1 LLEKTR
7 EAQARKDMSDPL
19 NHAFPLPPE
28 QQAIRDR
35 CFHPSGTFVKFKRA
49 AIEQSIPARF
59 EQQVRNYPDR
69 VAVKTRTHVMTYAE
83 LNHAANRVAEAILS
97 RLGTGQEPIGLLLPK
112 GVALIVT
119 ILGTLKAGKICMP
132 MDPTLPHVRL
142 SYILKDA
149 QANLILTN
157 KEYLGLANR
166 LVPERQSLEIDES
179 DRRVL
184 ANPDIDLAPDA
195 YAFIFYTSGSTGDP
209 KGVVE
214 NHRNLLHYVMVET
227 NDYHICPEDRLTFL
241 VPTGRDIFRAALN
254 GASVY
259 PVDINEEGLSGLVR
273 WLLQEE
279 ITLFGAVPSVFR
291 RLVSTLTGDEHF
303 PHLRLIKLMGEPM
316 HERDVELYRKHF
328 ATNCIFANSY
338 GPNETGLIAHYLID
352 RDTQVKSSMV
362 PVGNS
367 VEDKEVL
374 ILDEDDKEI
383 GIEQTGQIAV
393 RSCYLSPGY
402 WRRPDLTRAAFSR
415 ALSKGAKR
423 FYRTG
428 DMGVMQPDGCLMHL
442 GRLDFQ
448 VKIRGNRVEIAEVEI
463 ALLGLDAIKEAVV
476 VAREDIPGLK
486 RLVAYIVTSITPAPT
501 ASALRTALAAKL
513 PGYMIPS
520 AFVSLEALPLIGLG
534 KIDRRALP
542 EPDYSRSRLE
552 TPYVGARRELEQ
564 QLVAMWE
571 EILDVRPI
579 GIHDNFFDL
588 GGHSLT
594 ALQII
599 SRVIEALK
607 LELPVKALFESP
619 TIAEMAEIIEQNR
632 TKPASDVEI
641 ARMLGEVETMTDV
654 EAEAAVKQLDR
665 EANS

>member
-1 LLEKTR
+1 M
-7 EAQARKDMSDPL
+7 DMNDPL
-19 NHAFPLPPE
+19 NDAFSLLPK
-28 QQAIRDR
+28 QQAIRDK

-49 AIEQSIPARF
+49 EIEQSIPVRF
-59 EQQVRNYPDR
+59 EQQVCNYPDR
-69 VAVKTRTHVMTYAE
+69 VAVKTRAHVMTYAE
-83 LNHAANRVAEAILS
+83 LNRAANRVAEAILS
-97 RLGTGQEPIGLLLPK
+97 RLGTGQEPIGLLFPK
-112 GVALIVT
+112 GVPLIVT
-119 ILGTLKAGKICMP
+119 ILGTLKAGKICVLI
-132 MDPTLPHVRL
+132 DPTLPQARL

-149 QANLILTN
+149 QANLVLTN

-166 LVPERQSLEIDES
+166 LLPERQSLEIDES

-184 ANPDIDLAPDA
+184 ANPDIVLAPDA

-279 ITLFGAVPSVFR
+279 ITLFSVVPSVFR
-291 RLVSTLTGDEHF
+291 RLVGTLAGDEHF

-352 RDTQVKSSMV
+352 RDTRVKSSMV

-374 ILDEDDKEI
+374 ILDEHDNEL

-393 RSCYLSPGY
+393 RSHYLSPGY
-402 WRRPDLTRAAFSR
+402 WRRPDLTRAAFSP
-415 ALSKGAKR
+415 AFPTGAER
-423 FYRTG
+423 LYRTG

-448 VKIRGNRVEIAEVEI
+448 VKIRGNRVEIAEVEM
-463 ALLGLDAIKEAVV
+463 AMLSLEAVKEAVV
-476 VAREDIPGLK
+476 VAREDIPGFK
-486 RLVAYIVTSITPAPT
+486 RLVAYIVPTTTPAPT
-501 ASALRTALAAKL
+501 ASALRTALAPKL

-520 AFVSLEALPLIGLG
+520 AFVSLAALPLIGLG
-534 KIDRRALP
+534 KVDRRALP
-542 EPDYSRSRLE
+542 EPDHCRPRLE
-552 TPYVGARRELEQ
+552 TSYVGARNEPEQ
-564 QLVAMWE
+564 QLVTMWE

-579 GIHDNFFDL
+579 GIYDNFFDL
-588 GGHSLT
+588 GGHSLA

-599 SRVIEALK
+599 SRVILALK
-607 LELPVKALFESP
+607 LELSVKALFESP
-619 TIAEMAEIIEQNR
+619 TIAQMAAIIEQNR
-632 TKPASDVEI
+632 TKLASDVEV
-641 ARMLGEVETMTDV
+641 ARMLGEVETMTDE
-654 EAEAAVKQLDR
+654 EAEAAVKQLVR
-665 EANS
+665 EGQS